1 MADIAVGNMINR
13 FIPEELAIAPAYPAG
28 YPPHLTLREVSID
41 GNTSVQIWSPKSDA
55 ILLPEEVNLLRSD
68 RLRVEV
74 ICSRLV
80 WLLGANCSENDDYLG
95 ANDKLIYQWE
105 DVTYF
110 AGKYG
115 FNPNVID
122 ILFCPSTIRPIYGSS
137 VQRFGKCVP
146 NTPIQWVMEPACW
159 EIFFLEIKAV
169 VGGFKA
175 EPRSQLLS
183 VIVWTGQPISKT
195 VVDT

>member
-1 MADIAVGNMINR
+1 VADIAVGNMINR
-13 FIPEELAIAPAYPAG
+13 FIPEELAIAPGYPAG
-28 YPPHLTLREVSID
+28 TPPHLTLREVSID

-95 ANDKLIYQWE
+95 ASDKLIYQWE

-115 FNPNVID
+115 FV
-122 ILFCPSTIRPIYGSS
+122 L
-137 VQRFGKCVP
+137 QRFARFMDHQSNDSAHICQTPRYNGLWNPPAGKYFSWKLNP
-146 NTPIQWVMEPACW
+146 WLGALRLNHAAN
-159 EIFFLEIKAV
+159 FY
-169 VGGFKA
+169 
-175 EPRSQLLS
+175 RLS
-183 VIVWTGQPISKT
+183 FGQVNRLVKR
-195 VVDT
+195 